1 MLHQRKLTLFPAV
14 QEYRRMFNRNLLVFS
29 ALLPLTLAIAAA
41 STPAPAAKAPAS
53 AMAPT
58 QAQAEAT
65 TLVYGLLSDS
75 RYAYRPMPLNDQLSA
90 DIFRRYI
97 EALDNDKLFF
107 VKADMDR
114 FAPYRSTLDD
124 AIKTQKLAPAYDIF
138 KTYTKRVDERS
149 AFARSLLAKPFDFSA
164 KESWAYDREKANWA
178 PDQAA
183 LNEIWRKYVKNDVL
197 RLKLAGRS
205 QEEIRKT
212 LDKRYAQLGSRVHE
226 MRGDDVFEFFMN
238 AYASSI
244 DPHTSY
250 MSPRSAENFDM
261 QMRLSLQG
269 IGAVLQRQDEFV
281 VIRTLVPGG
290 PAATSGKMKVGDR
303 VVAVGQG
310 DKGPMTDVVDW
321 RIDDVVDQI
330 RGNKGTK
337 VRLDVLPADSGIDGP
352 HKMVTLVRDTIKL
365 EEQAASKSVIDVQGK
380 KIGVI
385 TLPGFYLDFEA
396 ARRGDPN
403 ARSATSDTARLLAEL
418 KAQGVDGVVM
428 DLREN
433 GGGSLVEAVELTGL
447 FIDRGPV
454 VQVRESGGRVAV
466 ENDDKSGVAWDGPL
480 AVLVNRSSASA
491 AEIFAAA
498 IQDYGRGLI
507 VGEPTFGK
515 GTVQNLIPLDRW
527 PTKAAQQYG
536 QVKLTIAQFFRVDGQ
551 TTQHA
556 GVVPE
561 IQFPVT
567 VDASEFGESTFDNAL
582 PATRIQTAPHSN
594 LGNFKPIVPRLKA
607 QHDTRVATDREFSWW
622 AQDVAQFKADR
633 DRKVISLNEAE
644 RRIERDKDLAKR
656 KQRSAER
663 KALGLVLPGGP
674 EDDDGLQADE
684 RNVAQQ
690 VAAEAAAKNRPDP
703 LLRETAAILADAIAA
718 LSGDAKLAALVMP
731 VTHQATVWSD

>member
-1 MLHQRKLTLFPAV
+1 
-14 QEYRRMFNRNLLVFS
+14 MFNRNLLVFS
-29 ALLPLTLAIAAA
+29 ALLPLTLAIAVA
-41 STPAPAAKAPAS
+41 STPAPVAKAAAS
-53 AMAPT
+53 TMAPT

-75 RYAYRPMPLNDQLSA
+75 RYAYRPMQLNDQLSA

-107 VKADMDR
+107 VKSDMDR
-114 FAPYRSTLDD
+114 FAPYRTTLDD
-124 AIKTQKLAPAYDIF
+124 AIKTQKLMPAYDIF

-149 AFARSLLAKPFDFSA
+149 TFARSLLVKPFDFSA
-164 KESWAYDREKANWA
+164 KESWAYDREKASWA
-178 PDQAA
+178 SDQAA

-205 QEEIRKT
+205 QQDIRKT

-290 PAATSGKMKVGDR
+290 PAASSGKIKVGDR

-330 RGNKGTK
+330 RGNKGTR
-337 VRLDVLPADSGIDGP
+337 VRLDVLPADSGVDGP
-352 HKMVTLVRDTIKL
+352 HKLVTLVRDTIKL

-556 GVVPE
+556 GVIPE

-594 LGNFKPIVPRLKA
+594 LGNFKPIVPRLLS
-607 QHDTRVATDREFSWW
+607 QHNTRVAADREFSWW
-622 AQDVAQFKADR
+622 AQDVAQFKAER
-633 DRKVISLNEAE
+633 ERKVISLNEAD
-644 RRIERDKDLAKR
+644 RRIERDRDLAKR

-703 LLRETAAILADAIAA
+703 LLRETAALLADAISA
-718 LSGDAKLAALVMP
+718 LSADAKLAALVMP
-731 VTHQATVWSD
+731 VTNQATVWSD

>member
-1 MLHQRKLTLFPAV
+1 
-14 QEYRRMFNRNLLVFS
+14 
-29 ALLPLTLAIAAA
+29 
-41 STPAPAAKAPAS
+41 
-53 AMAPT
+53 
-58 QAQAEAT
+58 
-65 TLVYGLLSDS
+65 
-75 RYAYRPMPLNDQLSA
+75 
-90 DIFRRYI
+90 
-97 EALDNDKLFF
+97 
-107 VKADMDR
+107 
-114 FAPYRSTLDD
+114 
-124 AIKTQKLAPAYDIF
+124 
-138 KTYTKRVDERS
+138 
-149 AFARSLLAKPFDFSA
+149 
-164 KESWAYDREKANWA
+164 
-178 PDQAA
+178 
-183 LNEIWRKYVKNDVL
+183 
-197 RLKLAGRS
+197 
-205 QEEIRKT
+205 
-212 LDKRYAQLGSRVHE
+212 
-226 MRGDDVFEFFMN
+226 
-238 AYASSI
+238 
-244 DPHTSY
+244 
-250 MSPRSAENFDM
+250 
-261 QMRLSLQG
+261 
-269 IGAVLQRQDEFV
+269 
-281 VIRTLVPGG
+281 VPGG
-290 PAATSGKMKVGDR
+290 PAASSGKIKVGDR

-337 VRLDVLPADSGIDGP
+337 VRLDVLPADAGIDGP

-466 ENDDKSGVAWDGPL
+466 ENDDQSGVAWDGPL

-556 GVVPE
+556 GVIPE

-594 LGNFKPIVPRLKA
+594 LGNFKPIVPRLLS
-607 QHDTRVATDREFSWW
+607 QHNTRVAADREFSWW

-644 RRIERDKDLAKR
+644 RRIERDQDLAKR

-674 EDDDGLQADE
+674 EDDDGLQANE

>member
-1 MLHQRKLTLFPAV
+1 MLRQRKLTLFPAV

-164 KESWAYDREKANWA
+164 KESWAYDREKASWA

-466 ENDDKSGVAWDGPL
+466 ENDDQSGVAWDGPL

-607 QHDTRVATDREFSWW
+607 QHDTRIATDREFSWW

>member
-1 MLHQRKLTLFPAV
+1 MFQSKYLRNRKLLAFT
-14 QEYRRMFNRNLLVFS
+14 
-29 ALLPLTLAIAAA
+29 ALLPLTLAIAAG
-41 STPAPAAKAPAS
+41 SPATQS
-53 AMAPT
+53 MAPT
-58 QAQAEAT
+58 DAQAATT

-75 RYAYRPMPLNDQLSA
+75 RYAYRPRKLDDQLSA
-90 DIFRRYI
+90 EIFRRYF
-97 EALDNDKLFF
+97 ESLDNDKLFF
-107 VKADMDR
+107 TAGDMAR
-114 FAPYRSTLDD
+114 FAPYRTQLDD
-124 AIKTQKLAPAYDIF
+124 AIKNQDLRAAFDIYN
-138 KTYTKRVDERS
+138 TYGKRVDERV
-149 AFARSLLAKPFDFSA
+149 AFARALLAKPFDFSV
-164 KESWAYDREKANWA
+164 KESWAYDREKASWA
-178 PDQAA
+178 ADTAA
-183 LNEIWRKYVKNDVL
+183 LNEIWRKYVKNDAL

-212 LDKRYAQLGSRVHE
+212 LDKRYSQLASRVHE

-238 AYASSI
+238 AYATSI

-290 PAATSGKMKVGDR
+290 PAASSGKIKVGDR

-330 RGNKGTK
+330 RGNKGTR
-337 VRLDVLPADSGIDGP
+337 VRLDVLPADAGIDGP
-352 HKMVTLVRDTIKL
+352 HKLVTLVRDTIKL
-365 EEQAASKSVIDVQGK
+365 EEQAASKRIIDVQGK
-380 KIGVI
+380 KIGVV

-396 ARRGDPN
+396 ARRGDPD
-403 ARSATSDTARLLAEL
+403 ARSATSDTARLLNEL
-418 KAQGVDGVVM
+418 KTEGVDGVVM

-466 ENDDKSGVAWDGPL
+466 ENDEQSGVAWDGPL

-491 AEIFAAA
+491 TEIFAAA

-507 VGEPTFGK
+507 IGEPTFGK

-527 PTKAAQQYG
+527 PTQAAQQYG
-536 QVKLTIAQFFRVDGQ
+536 QVKLTIAQFFRVDGK

-556 GVVPE
+556 GVIPE

-567 VDASEFGESTFDNAL
+567 VDATEFGESTFDNAL

-594 LGNFKPIVPRLKA
+594 LGNFAPILPRLIA
-607 QHDTRVATDREFSWW
+607 QHDKRVATDREFSWW
-622 AQDVAQFKADR
+622 SQDVAEFRAEREK
-633 DRKVISLNEAE
+633 KVISLNEAD
-644 RRIERDKDLAKR
+644 RRVERDRDLAKR
-656 KQRSAER
+656 KARTAER
-663 KALGLVLPGGP
+663 KALGLQLPDSRD
-674 EDDDGLQADE
+674 DDDGLQADE
-684 RNVAQQ
+684 RNVAEQ

-703 LLRETAAILADAIAA
+703 LLRESAAILADAIAA

-731 VTHQATVWSD
+731 VTNQATVWSD

>member
-1 MLHQRKLTLFPAV
+1 
-14 QEYRRMFNRNLLVFS
+14 MFNRNLLVFS
-29 ALLPLTLAIAAA
+29 AVLPLTLAIAAA
-41 STPAPAAKAPAS
+41 TAPAPSAKAAE

-75 RYAYRPMPLNDQLSA
+75 RYAYRPMALDDKLSA

-107 VKADMDR
+107 VASDMER
-114 FAPYRSTLDD
+114 FAPYRNRLDD
-124 AIKTQKLAPAYDIF
+124 AIKSQELAPAYDIF
-138 KTYTKRVDERS
+138 KTYLARVDERA
-149 AFARSLLAKPFDFSA
+149 AFARSLLAKPFDFSS
-164 KESWAYDREKANWA
+164 KETWAYDREKASWA
-178 PDQAA
+178 SDQAA
-183 LNEIWRKYVKNDVL
+183 LNEVWRKYVKNDAL

-212 LDKRYAQLGSRVHE
+212 LDKRYAQLASRVRE

-290 PAATSGKMKVGDR
+290 PAATSGKIKVGDR

-330 RGNKGTK
+330 RGNKGTR
-337 VRLDVLPADSGIDGP
+337 VRLDVLPAEAGIDGP
-352 HKMVTLVRDTIKL
+352 HQLVTLTRDTIKL
-365 EEQAASKSVIDVQGK
+365 EEQAASKRIIDVQGK

-396 ARRGDPN
+396 ARRGDPD
-403 ARSATSDTARLLAEL
+403 ARSATSDTARLLNEL
-418 KAQGVDGVVM
+418 KTEGVDGVVM

-466 ENDDKSGVAWDGPL
+466 ENDEQSGVSWDGPL

-491 AEIFAAA
+491 TEIFAAA

-507 VGEPTFGK
+507 IGEPTFGK

-527 PTKAAQQYG
+527 PTQQAQQYG
-536 QVKLTIAQFFRVDGQ
+536 QVKLTIAQFFRVDGE

-556 GVVPE
+556 GVIPE

-567 VDASEFGESTFDNAL
+567 VDATEFGESTFDNAL
-582 PATRIQTAPHSN
+582 PATKIQVAPHSN
-594 LGNFKPIVPRLKA
+594 LGNFAPILPRLIA
-607 QHDTRVATDREFSWW
+607 QHDKRTAADREFSWW
-622 AQDVAQFKADR
+622 SQDVAEFRADR
-633 DRKVISLNEAE
+633 ERKVISLNEAE
-644 RRIERDKDLAKR
+644 RRIERDEDLAKR
-656 KQRSAER
+656 KQRTAER
-663 KALGLVLPGGP
+663 KALGLQLPDSR

-684 RNVAQQ
+684 RNVAEQ
-690 VAAEAAAKNRPDP
+690 VAAEEAAKNRPDP
-703 LLRETAAILADAIAA
+703 LLRESAAILADAVNA

>member
-1 MLHQRKLTLFPAV
+1 
-14 QEYRRMFNRNLLVFS
+14 MFNRNLLVFS

-75 RYAYRPMPLNDQLSA
+75 RYAYRPMQLNDQLSA

-114 FAPYRSTLDD
+114 FAPYQTTLDD

-138 KTYTKRVDERS
+138 KTYIKRADERS
-149 AFARSLLAKPFDFSA
+149 AYARSLLAKPFDFSA
-164 KESWAYDREKANWA
+164 KESWAYDRENASWA

-290 PAATSGKMKVGDR
+290 PAASSGKIKVGDR

-337 VRLDVLPADSGIDGP
+337 VRLDVLPADAGIDGP

-466 ENDDKSGVAWDGPL
+466 ENDDQSGVAWDGPL

-607 QHDTRVATDREFSWW
+607 QHDTRIATDREFSWW

-644 RRIERDKDLAKR
+644 RRIERDQDLAKR

-674 EDDDGLQADE
+674 EDDDGLQANE

>member
-1 MLHQRKLTLFPAV
+1 MRHQRKLTLFPAV

-138 KTYTKRVDERS
+138 KTYAKRVDERS

-238 AYASSI
+238 AYATSI

-290 PAATSGKMKVGDR
+290 PAATSGKIKVGDR

-466 ENDDKSGVAWDGPL
+466 ENDDQSGVAWDGPL

-607 QHDTRVATDREFSWW
+607 QHDTRIATDREFSWW

>member
-1 MLHQRKLTLFPAV
+1 MLRQRKLTLFPAV

-164 KESWAYDREKANWA
+164 KESWAYDREKASWA

-365 EEQAASKSVIDVQGK
+365 EEQAASKSVINVQGK

-466 ENDDKSGVAWDGPL
+466 ENDDQSGVAWDGPL

-607 QHDTRVATDREFSWW
+607 QHDTRIATDREFSWW

-703 LLRETAAILADAIAA
+703 LLRETAAILADAISA